1 MPLGILSTDEMITL
15 KWILW
20 KNNRREW
27 TGFIWLRM
35 RMSGGPLLN
44 MVLNLQISSNA
55 GNFLTN
61 RECISFSRRTRVH
74 GICVCLFVCLL
85 VS

>member
-1 MPLGILSTDEMITL
+1 LFDQKCIQDFGRKPERNMPLGRLSTDEMITL

-44 MVLNLQISSNA
+44 MVPNLQ
-55 GNFLTN
+55 
-61 RECISFSRRTRVH
+61 
-74 GICVCLFVCLL
+74 

>member
-1 MPLGILSTDEMITL
+1 MPFGRLSADQMITL

-35 RMSGGPLLN
+35 RISGGPLLN
-44 MVLNLQISSNA
+44 MVLNL
-55 GNFLTN
+55 
-61 RECISFSRRTRVH
+61 
-74 GICVCLFVCLL
+74 
-85 VS
+85 